1 MKKLVK
7 NLLFGA
13 GIAAVGL
20 AVYSLWKDAEESVVV
35 QDVNVEPP
43 TITPTKEYVE
53 RRRQQIRDAAEARR
67 AAQQEAAQEGTARE
81 ETAREETAQEGTAQ
95 EGTAR
100 EETVQE
106 GTAQEGTPDSV
117 PVETDAL
124 KQATE
129 QQGEQ

>member
-20 AVYSLWKDAEESVVV
+20 AVYSLWKDAEEPVVV
-35 QDVNVEPP
+35 QDVNIEPP
-43 TITPTKEYVE
+43 TTTPTKEYVE
-53 RRRQQIRDAAEARR
+53 RRRQQIRNAAEARR
-67 AAQQEAAQEGTARE
+67 AAQQEAAQE
-81 ETAREETAQEGTAQ
+81 ETACEETAQEGTVQ

-100 EETVQE
+100 EKTVQE
-106 GTAQEGTPDSV
+106 GTTQEGTPDSV